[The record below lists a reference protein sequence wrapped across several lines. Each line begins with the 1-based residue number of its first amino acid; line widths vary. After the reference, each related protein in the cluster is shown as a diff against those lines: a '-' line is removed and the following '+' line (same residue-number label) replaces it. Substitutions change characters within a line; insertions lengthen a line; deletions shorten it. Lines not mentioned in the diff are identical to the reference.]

1 MKFKEEDYLEINMKT
16 YDILAN
22 EYREKY
28 DNDNEFTV
36 VTFPKIITEMKR
48 MNPEKKQF
56 KVLEIGPGSG
66 DFSNYMAK
74 EHWDITAVELSKN
87 MAKLTKKLVPT
98 ANVINANIND
108 MDFDN
113 GLFDFI
119 VAIALVHNF
128 PDKDLNTLIDNMK
141 KWIKNDGVIILT
153 TTKENRTEK
162 GYYVK
167 KDYLGENYRYR
178 QKWKKEDFEKMIY
191 DKGFKISNSL
201 EFNDEIVDK
210 IWLVYF
216 IQK

>member
-1 MKFKEEDYLEINMKT
+1 
-16 YDILAN
+16 
-22 EYREKY
+22 
-28 DNDNEFTV
+28 